1 MEAKQKKGPKK
12 RMFDDFRRHKT
23 YYFMAIPM
31 VVFFLLFS
39 YLPLPGLYYAFVD
52 YDFMQGLKSPFCGF
66 KNFEFLFS
74 GGMDSIIWKLTR
86 NTILYNLAFII
97 VGNIAQITVAVLLK
111 EIHRKYFVKVSQTL
125 MFMPYFVS
133 MVTVGV
139 VVYNIFN
146 YKYGVANNLLTSL
159 GLEKFDFYQTPEVW
173 PFIIVAVQVWKGL
186 GYGSV
191 VYMAAILGID
201 ESIYEAA
208 YVDGATHFRTLYSV
222 VLPLSKPILA
232 VMVLFYAIAHWNSYF
247 NAMIY
252 LSDKERY
259 PLQLVLRTIL
269 VQSQSSEEILADVQG
284 TFNRMLMS
292 ETIKY
297 ALIIVASVPVL
308 CLYPFLQKY
317 FVQGVMIGSVKG

>member
-1 MEAKQKKGPKK
+1 MEATQKKGPKK

-146 YKYGVANNLLTSL
+146 YKYGIANNLLTSL

-208 YVDGATHFRTLYSV
+208 YVDGASNWKRIRYIT
-222 VLPLSKPILA
+222 LPLLKPTAIMLIMLALGGIIRGSFDLFYQLIRNNGLLLETTDIIDTYVYRSLA
-232 VMVLFYAIAHWNSYF
+232 VDF
-247 NAMIY
+247 NMGRGAAAGLY
-252 LSDKERY
+252 QS
-259 PLQLVLRTIL
+259 VFGFIL
-269 VQSQSSEEILADVQG
+269 VMTVNKIVKKISPE
-284 TFNRMLMS
+284 N
-292 ETIKY
+292 
-297 ALIIVASVPVL
+297 AL
-308 CLYPFLQKY
+308 F
-317 FVQGVMIGSVKG
+317 

>member
-1 MEAKQKKGPKK
+1 MEATQKKGPKK

-146 YKYGVANNLLTSL
+146 YKYGIANNLLTSL

-191 VYMAAILGID
+191 VYMATILGID

-208 YVDGATHFRTLYSV
+208 YVDGASNWKRIRYIT
-222 VLPLSKPILA
+222 LPLLKPTAIMLIMLALGGIIRGSFDLFYQLIRNNGLLLETTDIIDTYVYRSLA
-232 VMVLFYAIAHWNSYF
+232 VDF
-247 NAMIY
+247 NMGRGAAAGLY
-252 LSDKERY
+252 QS
-259 PLQLVLRTIL
+259 VFGFIL
-269 VQSQSSEEILADVQG
+269 VMTVNKIVKKISPE
-284 TFNRMLMS
+284 N
-292 ETIKY
+292 
-297 ALIIVASVPVL
+297 AL
-308 CLYPFLQKY
+308 F
-317 FVQGVMIGSVKG
+317 

>member
-1 MEAKQKKGPKK
+1 MEATQKKGPKK

-111 EIHRKYFVKVSQTL
+111 EIHRRYFVKVSQTL

-146 YKYGVANNLLTSL
+146 YKYGIANNLLTSL

-208 YVDGATHFRTLYSV
+208 YVDGASNWKRIRYIT
-222 VLPLSKPILA
+222 LPLLKPTAIMLIMLALGGIIRGSFDLFYQLIRNNGLLLETTDIIDTYVYRSLA
-232 VMVLFYAIAHWNSYF
+232 VDF
-247 NAMIY
+247 NMGRGAAAGLY
-252 LSDKERY
+252 QS
-259 PLQLVLRTIL
+259 VFGFIL
-269 VQSQSSEEILADVQG
+269 VMTVNKIVKKISPE
-284 TFNRMLMS
+284 N
-292 ETIKY
+292 
-297 ALIIVASVPVL
+297 AL
-308 CLYPFLQKY
+308 F
-317 FVQGVMIGSVKG
+317 

>member
-1 MEAKQKKGPKK
+1 
-12 RMFDDFRRHKT
+12 
-23 YYFMAIPM
+23 MAIPM

-86 NTILYNLAFII
+86 NTILYNLVFII

-146 YKYGVANNLLTSL
+146 YKYGIANNLLTSL

-191 VYMAAILGID
+191 VYMATILGID

-208 YVDGATHFRTLYSV
+208 YVDGASNWKRIRYIT
-222 VLPLSKPILA
+222 LPLLKPTAIMLIMLALGGIIRGSFDLFYQLIRNNGLLLETTDIIDTYVYRSLA
-232 VMVLFYAIAHWNSYF
+232 VDF
-247 NAMIY
+247 NMGRGAAAGLY
-252 LSDKERY
+252 QS
-259 PLQLVLRTIL
+259 VFGFIL
-269 VQSQSSEEILADVQG
+269 VMTVNKIVKKISPE
-284 TFNRMLMS
+284 N
-292 ETIKY
+292 
-297 ALIIVASVPVL
+297 AL
-308 CLYPFLQKY
+308 F
-317 FVQGVMIGSVKG
+317 

>member
-1 MEAKQKKGPKK
+1 MTSDVIKLI
-12 RMFDDFRRHKT
+12 
-23 YYFMAIPM
+23 MAIPM

-146 YKYGVANNLLTSL
+146 YKYGIANNLLTSL

-191 VYMAAILGID
+191 VYMATILGID

-208 YVDGATHFRTLYSV
+208 YVDGASNWKRIRYIT
-222 VLPLSKPILA
+222 LPLLKPTAIMLIMLALGGIIRGSFDLFYQLIRNNGLLLETTDIIDTYVYRSLA
-232 VMVLFYAIAHWNSYF
+232 VDF
-247 NAMIY
+247 NMGRGAAAGLY
-252 LSDKERY
+252 QS
-259 PLQLVLRTIL
+259 VFGFIL
-269 VQSQSSEEILADVQG
+269 VMTVNKIVKKISPE
-284 TFNRMLMS
+284 N
-292 ETIKY
+292 
-297 ALIIVASVPVL
+297 AL
-308 CLYPFLQKY
+308 F
-317 FVQGVMIGSVKG
+317 

>member
-74 GGMDSIIWKLTR
+74 GGMDSIICKLTR

-146 YKYGVANNLLTSL
+146 YKYGIANNLLTSL

-191 VYMAAILGID
+191 VYMATILGID

-208 YVDGATHFRTLYSV
+208 YVDGASNWKRIRYIT
-222 VLPLSKPILA
+222 LPLLKPTAIMLIMLALGGIIRGSFDLFYQLIRNNGLLLETTDIIDTYVYRSLA
-232 VMVLFYAIAHWNSYF
+232 VDF
-247 NAMIY
+247 NMGRGAAAGLY
-252 LSDKERY
+252 QS
-259 PLQLVLRTIL
+259 VFGFIL
-269 VQSQSSEEILADVQG
+269 VMTVNKIVKKISPE
-284 TFNRMLMS
+284 N
-292 ETIKY
+292 
-297 ALIIVASVPVL
+297 AL
-308 CLYPFLQKY
+308 F
-317 FVQGVMIGSVKG
+317 

>member
-1 MEAKQKKGPKK
+1 MEATQKKGPKK

-31 VVFFLLFS
+31 VVFFFFFC

-146 YKYGVANNLLTSL
+146 YKYGIANNLLTSL

-191 VYMAAILGID
+191 VYMATILGID

-208 YVDGATHFRTLYSV
+208 YVDGASNWKRIRYIT
-222 VLPLSKPILA
+222 LPLLKPTAIMLIMLALGGIIRGSFDLFYQLIRNNGLLLETTDIIDTYVYRSLA
-232 VMVLFYAIAHWNSYF
+232 VDF
-247 NAMIY
+247 NMGRGAAAGLY
-252 LSDKERY
+252 QS
-259 PLQLVLRTIL
+259 VFGFIL
-269 VQSQSSEEILADVQG
+269 VMTVNKIVKKISPE
-284 TFNRMLMS
+284 N
-292 ETIKY
+292 
-297 ALIIVASVPVL
+297 AL
-308 CLYPFLQKY
+308 F
-317 FVQGVMIGSVKG
+317 

>member
-111 EIHRKYFVKVSQTL
+111 EIHRRYFVKVSQTL

-146 YKYGVANNLLTSL
+146 YKYGIANNLLTSL

-208 YVDGATHFRTLYSV
+208 YVDGASNWKRIRYIT
-222 VLPLSKPILA
+222 LPLLKPTAIMLIMLALGGIIRGSFDLFYQLIRNNGLLLETTDIIDTYVYSSLA
-232 VMVLFYAIAHWNSYF
+232 VDF
-247 NAMIY
+247 NMGRGAAAGLY
-252 LSDKERY
+252 QS
-259 PLQLVLRTIL
+259 VFGFIL
-269 VQSQSSEEILADVQG
+269 VMTVNKIVKKISPE
-284 TFNRMLMS
+284 N
-292 ETIKY
+292 
-297 ALIIVASVPVL
+297 AL
-308 CLYPFLQKY
+308 F
-317 FVQGVMIGSVKG
+317 

>member
-146 YKYGVANNLLTSL
+146 YKYGIANNLLTSL

-173 PFIIVAVQVWKGL
+173 PFIIVAVQVWK
-186 GYGSV
+186 
-191 VYMAAILGID
+191 
-201 ESIYEAA
+201 
-208 YVDGATHFRTLYSV
+208 
-222 VLPLSKPILA
+222 
-232 VMVLFYAIAHWNSYF
+232 
-247 NAMIY
+247 
-252 LSDKERY
+252 
-259 PLQLVLRTIL
+259 
-269 VQSQSSEEILADVQG
+269 
-284 TFNRMLMS
+284 
-292 ETIKY
+292 
-297 ALIIVASVPVL
+297 
-308 CLYPFLQKY
+308 
-317 FVQGVMIGSVKG
+317 

>member
-146 YKYGVANNLLTSL
+146 YKYGIANNLLTSL

-191 VYMAAILGID
+191 VYMATILGID

-208 YVDGATHFRTLYSV
+208 YVDGASNWKRIRYIT
-222 VLPLSKPILA
+222 LPLLKPTAIMLIMLALGGIIRGSFDLFYQLIRNNGLLLETTDIIDTYVYRSLA
-232 VMVLFYAIAHWNSYF
+232 VDFNMGRGAAAGLYQSVFGFILVMTVNKIVKKISPE
-247 NAMIY
+247 NAM
-252 LSDKERY
+252 
-259 PLQLVLRTIL
+259 
-269 VQSQSSEEILADVQG
+269 
-284 TFNRMLMS
+284 F
-292 ETIKY
+292 
-297 ALIIVASVPVL
+297 
-308 CLYPFLQKY
+308 
-317 FVQGVMIGSVKG
+317 

>member
-1 MEAKQKKGPKK
+1 MEEKQKKGPKK

-146 YKYGVANNLLTSL
+146 YKYGIANNLLTSL

-208 YVDGATHFRTLYSV
+208 YVDGASNWKRIRYIT
-222 VLPLSKPILA
+222 LPLLKPTAIMLIMLALGGIIRGSFDLFYQLIRNNGLLLETTDIIDTYVYRSLA
-232 VMVLFYAIAHWNSYF
+232 VDF
-247 NAMIY
+247 NMGRGAAAGLY
-252 LSDKERY
+252 QS
-259 PLQLVLRTIL
+259 VFGFIL
-269 VQSQSSEEILADVQG
+269 VMTVNKIVKKISPE
-284 TFNRMLMS
+284 N
-292 ETIKY
+292 
-297 ALIIVASVPVL
+297 AL
-308 CLYPFLQKY
+308 F
-317 FVQGVMIGSVKG
+317 

>member
-1 MEAKQKKGPKK
+1 MEATQKKGPKK

-146 YKYGVANNLLTSL
+146 YKYGIANNLLTSL

-208 YVDGATHFRTLYSV
+208 YVDGASNWKRICYIT
-222 VLPLSKPILA
+222 LPLLKPTAIMLIMLALGGIIRGSFDLFYQLIRNNGLLLETTDIIDTYVYRSLA
-232 VMVLFYAIAHWNSYF
+232 VDF
-247 NAMIY
+247 NMGRGAAAGLY
-252 LSDKERY
+252 QS
-259 PLQLVLRTIL
+259 VFGFIL
-269 VQSQSSEEILADVQG
+269 VMTVNKIVKKISPE
-284 TFNRMLMS
+284 N
-292 ETIKY
+292 
-297 ALIIVASVPVL
+297 AL
-308 CLYPFLQKY
+308 F
-317 FVQGVMIGSVKG
+317 

>member
-146 YKYGVANNLLTSL
+146 YKYGIANNLLTSL

-191 VYMAAILGID
+191 VYMATILGID

-208 YVDGATHFRTLYSV
+208 YVDGASNWKRIRYIT
-222 VLPLSKPILA
+222 LPLLKPTAIMLIMLALGGIIRGSFDLFYQLIRNNGLLLETTDIIDTYVYRSLA
-232 VMVLFYAIAHWNSYF
+232 VDF
-247 NAMIY
+247 NMGRGAAAGLY
-252 LSDKERY
+252 QS
-259 PLQLVLRTIL
+259 VFGFIL
-269 VQSQSSEEILADVQG
+269 VMTVNKIVKKISPE
-284 TFNRMLMS
+284 N
-292 ETIKY
+292 
-297 ALIIVASVPVL
+297 AL
-308 CLYPFLQKY
+308 F
-317 FVQGVMIGSVKG
+317 

>member
-111 EIHRKYFVKVSQTL
+111 EIHRRYFVKVSQTL

-146 YKYGVANNLLTSL
+146 YKYGIANNLLTSL

-208 YVDGATHFRTLYSV
+208 YVDGASNWKRIRYIT
-222 VLPLSKPILA
+222 LPLLKPTAIMLIMLALGGIIRGSFDLFYQLIRNNGLLLETTDIIDTYVYRSLA
-232 VMVLFYAIAHWNSYF
+232 VDF
-247 NAMIY
+247 NMGRGAAAGLY
-252 LSDKERY
+252 QS
-259 PLQLVLRTIL
+259 VFGFIL
-269 VQSQSSEEILADVQG
+269 VMTVNKIVKKISPE
-284 TFNRMLMS
+284 N
-292 ETIKY
+292 
-297 ALIIVASVPVL
+297 AL
-308 CLYPFLQKY
+308 F
-317 FVQGVMIGSVKG
+317 

>member
-1 MEAKQKKGPKK
+1 MEATQKKGPKK

-111 EIHRKYFVKVSQTL
+111 EIHRRYFVKVSQTL

-146 YKYGVANNLLTSL
+146 YKYGIANNLLTSL

-191 VYMAAILGID
+191 VYMATILGID

-208 YVDGATHFRTLYSV
+208 YVDGASNWKRIRYIT
-222 VLPLSKPILA
+222 LPLLKPTAIMLIMLALGGIIRGSFDLFYQLIRNNGLLLETTDIIDTYVYRSLA
-232 VMVLFYAIAHWNSYF
+232 VDF
-247 NAMIY
+247 NMGRGAAAGLY
-252 LSDKERY
+252 QS
-259 PLQLVLRTIL
+259 VFGFIL
-269 VQSQSSEEILADVQG
+269 VMTVNKIVKKISPE
-284 TFNRMLMS
+284 N
-292 ETIKY
+292 
-297 ALIIVASVPVL
+297 AL
-308 CLYPFLQKY
+308 F
-317 FVQGVMIGSVKG
+317 

>member
-1 MEAKQKKGPKK
+1 MEATQKKGPKK

-74 GGMDSIIWKLTR
+74 GVMDSIIWKFTR

-111 EIHRKYFVKVSQTL
+111 EIHRRYFVKVSQTL

-146 YKYGVANNLLTSL
+146 YKYGIANNLLTSL

-208 YVDGATHFRTLYSV
+208 YVDGASNWKRIRYIT
-222 VLPLSKPILA
+222 LPLLKPTAIMLIMLALGGIIRGSFDLFYQLIRNNGLLLETTDIIDTYVYRSLA
-232 VMVLFYAIAHWNSYF
+232 VDF
-247 NAMIY
+247 NMGRGAAAGLY
-252 LSDKERY
+252 QS
-259 PLQLVLRTIL
+259 VFGFIL
-269 VQSQSSEEILADVQG
+269 VMTVNKIVKKISPE
-284 TFNRMLMS
+284 N
-292 ETIKY
+292 
-297 ALIIVASVPVL
+297 AL
-308 CLYPFLQKY
+308 F
-317 FVQGVMIGSVKG
+317 

>member
-111 EIHRKYFVKVSQTL
+111 EIHRRYFVKVSQTL

-146 YKYGVANNLLTSL
+146 YKYGIANNLLTSL

-208 YVDGATHFRTLYSV
+208 YVDGASNWKRICYIT
-222 VLPLSKPILA
+222 LPLLKPTAIMLIMLALGGIIRGSFDLFYQLIRNNGLLLETTDIIDTYVYRSLA
-232 VMVLFYAIAHWNSYF
+232 VDF
-247 NAMIY
+247 NMGRGAAAGLY
-252 LSDKERY
+252 QS
-259 PLQLVLRTIL
+259 VFGFIL
-269 VQSQSSEEILADVQG
+269 VMTVNKIVKKISPE
-284 TFNRMLMS
+284 N
-292 ETIKY
+292 
-297 ALIIVASVPVL
+297 AL
-308 CLYPFLQKY
+308 F
-317 FVQGVMIGSVKG
+317 

>member
-1 MEAKQKKGPKK
+1 
-12 RMFDDFRRHKT
+12 
-23 YYFMAIPM
+23 MAIPM

-146 YKYGVANNLLTSL
+146 YKYGIANNLLTSL

-191 VYMAAILGID
+191 VYMATILGID

-208 YVDGATHFRTLYSV
+208 YVDGASNWKRIRYIT
-222 VLPLSKPILA
+222 LPLLKPTAIMLIMLALGGIIRGSFDLFYQLIRNNGLLLETTDIIDTYVYRSLA
-232 VMVLFYAIAHWNSYF
+232 VDF
-247 NAMIY
+247 NMGRGAAAGLY
-252 LSDKERY
+252 QS
-259 PLQLVLRTIL
+259 VFGFIL
-269 VQSQSSEEILADVQG
+269 VMTVNKIVKKISPE
-284 TFNRMLMS
+284 N
-292 ETIKY
+292 
-297 ALIIVASVPVL
+297 AL
-308 CLYPFLQKY
+308 F
-317 FVQGVMIGSVKG
+317 

>member
-208 YVDGATHFRTLYSV
+208 YVDGASNWKRIRYIT
-222 VLPLSKPILA
+222 LPLLKPTAIMLIMLALGGIIRGSFDLFYQLIRNNGLLLETTDIIDTYVYRSLA
-232 VMVLFYAIAHWNSYF
+232 VDF
-247 NAMIY
+247 NMGRGAAAGLY
-252 LSDKERY
+252 QS
-259 PLQLVLRTIL
+259 VFGFIL
-269 VQSQSSEEILADVQG
+269 VMTVNKIVKKISPE
-284 TFNRMLMS
+284 N
-292 ETIKY
+292 
-297 ALIIVASVPVL
+297 AL
-308 CLYPFLQKY
+308 F
-317 FVQGVMIGSVKG
+317 

>member
-1 MEAKQKKGPKK
+1 
-12 RMFDDFRRHKT
+12 MFDDFRRHKT

-111 EIHRKYFVKVSQTL
+111 EIHRRYFVKVSQTL

-146 YKYGVANNLLTSL
+146 YKYGIANNLLTSL

-208 YVDGATHFRTLYSV
+208 YVDGASNWKRIRYIT
-222 VLPLSKPILA
+222 LPLLKPTAIMLIMLALGGIIRGSFDLFYQLIRNNGLLLETTDIIDTYVYRSLA
-232 VMVLFYAIAHWNSYF
+232 VDF
-247 NAMIY
+247 NMGRGAAAGLY
-252 LSDKERY
+252 QS
-259 PLQLVLRTIL
+259 VFGFIL
-269 VQSQSSEEILADVQG
+269 VMTVNKIVKKISPE
-284 TFNRMLMS
+284 N
-292 ETIKY
+292 
-297 ALIIVASVPVL
+297 AL
-308 CLYPFLQKY
+308 F
-317 FVQGVMIGSVKG
+317 

>member
-1 MEAKQKKGPKK
+1 
-12 RMFDDFRRHKT
+12 
-23 YYFMAIPM
+23 MAIPM

-146 YKYGVANNLLTSL
+146 YKYGIANNLLTSL

-208 YVDGATHFRTLYSV
+208 YVDGASNWKRIRYIT
-222 VLPLSKPILA
+222 LPLLKPTAIMLIMLALGGIIRGSFDLFYQLIRNNGLLLETTDIIDTYVYRSLA
-232 VMVLFYAIAHWNSYF
+232 VDF
-247 NAMIY
+247 NMGRGAAAGLY
-252 LSDKERY
+252 QS
-259 PLQLVLRTIL
+259 VFGFIL
-269 VQSQSSEEILADVQG
+269 VMTVNKIVKKISPE
-284 TFNRMLMS
+284 N
-292 ETIKY
+292 
-297 ALIIVASVPVL
+297 AL
-308 CLYPFLQKY
+308 F
-317 FVQGVMIGSVKG
+317 

>member
-1 MEAKQKKGPKK
+1 MEATQKKGPKK

-111 EIHRKYFVKVSQTL
+111 EIHRRYFVKVSQTL

-146 YKYGVANNLLTSL
+146 YKYGIANNLLTSL

-208 YVDGATHFRTLYSV
+208 YVDGASNWKRICYIT
-222 VLPLSKPILA
+222 LPLLKPTAIMLIMLALGGIIRGSFDLFYQLIRNNGLLLETTDIIDTYVYRSLA
-232 VMVLFYAIAHWNSYF
+232 VDF
-247 NAMIY
+247 NMGRGAAAGLY
-252 LSDKERY
+252 QS
-259 PLQLVLRTIL
+259 VFGFIL
-269 VQSQSSEEILADVQG
+269 VMTVNKIVKKISPE
-284 TFNRMLMS
+284 N
-292 ETIKY
+292 
-297 ALIIVASVPVL
+297 AL
-308 CLYPFLQKY
+308 F
-317 FVQGVMIGSVKG
+317 

>member
-146 YKYGVANNLLTSL
+146 YKYGIANNLLTSL

-208 YVDGATHFRTLYSV
+208 YVDGASNWKRICYIT
-222 VLPLSKPILA
+222 LPLLKPTAIMLIMLALGGIIRGSFDLFYQLIRNNGLLLETTDIIDTYVYRSLA
-232 VMVLFYAIAHWNSYF
+232 VDF
-247 NAMIY
+247 NMGRGAAAGLY
-252 LSDKERY
+252 QS
-259 PLQLVLRTIL
+259 VFGFIL
-269 VQSQSSEEILADVQG
+269 VMTVNKIVKKISPE
-284 TFNRMLMS
+284 N
-292 ETIKY
+292 
-297 ALIIVASVPVL
+297 AL
-308 CLYPFLQKY
+308 F
-317 FVQGVMIGSVKG
+317 

>member
-1 MEAKQKKGPKK
+1 
-12 RMFDDFRRHKT
+12 
-23 YYFMAIPM
+23 MAIPM

-111 EIHRKYFVKVSQTL
+111 EIHRRYFVKVSQTL

-146 YKYGVANNLLTSL
+146 YKYGIANNLLTSL

-191 VYMAAILGID
+191 VYMATILGID

-208 YVDGATHFRTLYSV
+208 YVDGASNWKRIRYIT
-222 VLPLSKPILA
+222 LPLLKPTAIMLIMLALGGIIRGSFDLFYQLIRNNGLLLETTDIIDTYVYRSLA
-232 VMVLFYAIAHWNSYF
+232 VDF
-247 NAMIY
+247 NMGRGAAAGLY
-252 LSDKERY
+252 QS
-259 PLQLVLRTIL
+259 VFGFIL
-269 VQSQSSEEILADVQG
+269 VMTVNKIVKKISPE
-284 TFNRMLMS
+284 N
-292 ETIKY
+292 
-297 ALIIVASVPVL
+297 AL
-308 CLYPFLQKY
+308 F
-317 FVQGVMIGSVKG
+317 

>member
-1 MEAKQKKGPKK
+1 
-12 RMFDDFRRHKT
+12 
-23 YYFMAIPM
+23 MAIPM

-111 EIHRKYFVKVSQTL
+111 EIHRRYFVKVSQTL

-146 YKYGVANNLLTSL
+146 YKYGIANNLLTSL

-208 YVDGATHFRTLYSV
+208 YVDGASNWKRIRYIT
-222 VLPLSKPILA
+222 LPLLKPTAIMLIMLALGGIIRGSFDLFYQLIRNNGLLLETTDIIDTYVYRSLA
-232 VMVLFYAIAHWNSYF
+232 VDF
-247 NAMIY
+247 NMGRGAAAGLY
-252 LSDKERY
+252 QS
-259 PLQLVLRTIL
+259 VFGFIL
-269 VQSQSSEEILADVQG
+269 VMTVNKIVKKISPE
-284 TFNRMLMS
+284 N
-292 ETIKY
+292 
-297 ALIIVASVPVL
+297 AL
-308 CLYPFLQKY
+308 F
-317 FVQGVMIGSVKG
+317 

>member
-1 MEAKQKKGPKK
+1 MDTRQTKKPKK

-52 YDFMQGLKSPFCGF
+52 YDFMLGLKSPFCGF

-86 NTILYNLAFII
+86 NTVLFNLAFIA
-97 VGNIAQITVAVLLK
+97 VGNIAQIAVAVLLK

-208 YVDGATHFRTLYSV
+208 YVDGASNWKRIRYIT
-222 VLPLSKPILA
+222 LPLLKPTAIMLIMLALGGIIRGSFDLFYQLIRNNGLLLETTDIIDTYVYRSLA
-232 VMVLFYAIAHWNSYF
+232 VDF
-247 NAMIY
+247 NMGRGAAAGLY
-252 LSDKERY
+252 QS
-259 PLQLVLRTIL
+259 VFGFIL
-269 VQSQSSEEILADVQG
+269 VMTVNKIVKKISPE
-284 TFNRMLMS
+284 N
-292 ETIKY
+292 
-297 ALIIVASVPVL
+297 AL
-308 CLYPFLQKY
+308 F
-317 FVQGVMIGSVKG
+317 